1 MEQIVKNSKQEDG
14 KSIESQIG
22 LRDVIKFHWD
32 SPNQESGK
40 VDNESNIIEE
50 NLSDKKMDLKG
61 MKEVIRFIKEKPEDI
76 SEEKQDSLVNCQ
88 DNSVDKI
95 SSKYNINIENNN
107 LSNTNIK
114 NISVPNEV
122 GIINDKT
129 TENFRGNKNEILK
142 EEVCNKDNRTEQQL
156 RDILNNLKEDNI
168 NRVDEKKKHVYSTWI
183 KQLINSNLFINI
195 ENSALYMYYYQL
207 RIYKIVEGNEGI
219 SLLKS
224 FFYNTGETDISYDQY
239 NKLIKD
245 LITEPKICVNTD
257 MFYKSSM
264 LLNCKNGVLEL
275 ETMKFIQ
282 NIYPNLQY
290 FRIYIEANFI
300 DGFSCYNEALDKLVG
315 YMPNFNRFLLTS
327 LQGSQQRVRA
337 MFEIIGYC
345 LSNVKPVKKI
355 FICEGANDSGKS
367 LVMKFITTLLT
378 EYSDNNVVANLSLS
392 QLSRKFSN
400 QLIESAKLICSGEID
415 SNSKAIDM
423 STVKKITGGDSIVVE
438 RKFCDPKVIIPR
450 AKLLFNTNEPLD
462 ISGESTYAMIK
473 RIHTI
478 KFPVSIPESQQDP
491 NLLEYILNE
500 RDTIVTISM
509 WALREVLQRGE
520 FTKDPD
526 YIELEERYIAQVPEL
541 VIDKFISEQIVIDK
555 FKFITISDLEEL
567 YCNYCL
573 INDYVCLKNN
583 KFMKIFKSKLP
594 LKFDVVE
601 NEKII
606 KGIAKKGDNN

>member
-1 MEQIVKNSKQEDG
+1 MEKILQNSNDKKIIAPQD
-14 KSIESQIG
+14 G
-22 LRDVIKFHWD
+22 LRDVLTFYPRDQK
-32 SPNQESGK
+32 QESE
-40 VDNESNIIEE
+40 NESNIIGENSSEKKTDFEE
-50 NLSDKKMDLKG
+50 
-61 MKEVIRFIKEKPEDI
+61 MKEVIHFFKGKPEDI
-76 SEEKQDSLVNCQ
+76 SEEKQDLLVNCQ

-95 SSKYNINIENNN
+95 SSKYNTNLENKN
-107 LSNTNIK
+107 LINTNIK
-114 NISVPNEV
+114 NILVPNAV
-122 GIINDKT
+122 GIVSDKT
-129 TENFRGNKNEILK
+129 TGNCRINRNEILK
-142 EEVCNKDNRTEQQL
+142 EEVCNKDNKTEQQL
-156 RDILNNLKEDNI
+156 KNILNSLKQDNI
-168 NRVDEKKKHVYSTWI
+168 NKIDEKKKHVYSTWL

-195 ENSALYMYYYQL
+195 ENSALYMYYDQL

-224 FFYNTGETDISYDQY
+224 FFYNIGETDISYDQY
-239 NKLIKD
+239 TKMIKD

-275 ETMKFIQ
+275 RTMKFIQNQ

-290 FRIYIEANFI
+290 FRVYIGANFI
-300 DGFSCYNEALDKLVG
+300 DSFSCYNEVLEKLVSC
-315 YMPNFNRFLLTS
+315 MPNFNRFLLTS
-327 LQGSQQRVRA
+327 LQGSQQRIRA
-337 MFEIIGYC
+337 MFEIIGYSI
-345 LSNVKPVKKI
+345 SNVKPFKKI

-367 LVMKFITTLLT
+367 LVMKFITALLT
-378 EYSDNNVVANLSLS
+378 EYSDNNVVANLSLG

-423 STVKKITGGDSIVVE
+423 SVIKKITGGDAMLVE

-462 ISGESTYAMIK
+462 ISGETTYAMIK

-500 RDTIVTISM
+500 RDAIVTISM
-509 WALREVLQRGE
+509 WALKEALQRGE

-526 YIELEERYIAQVPEL
+526 YKELEGRYIGQVPEL
-541 VIDKFISEQIVIDK
+541 VIDKFISEQIVIDE
-555 FKFITISDLEEL
+555 FKFITISELEEL

-594 LKFDVVE
+594 LKFDAVE

-606 KGIAKKGDNN
+606 KGISKKGDNN